1 MITCGA
7 DATITSIV
15 PRQARFRDRTSPAW
29 RGSALADDRLSIV
42 RTTYDSAPASL
53 DPSGPLHELRLAAG
67 RALRAKVAGPEARA
81 RTQEIWGT
89 PGSRWFTPTDPIWRV
104 HNDAAMFAGGITALL
119 VQMLH
124 PAAMA
129 GVGDFSGYKSDPWGR
144 LQRTADYIAVTT
156 FGTIEAAEQVSA
168 RVARIHDRV
177 SGTDE
182 LGRPYRGNDPDLLLW
197 VHDAEID
204 AFLRAYQAY
213 SPTPLTP
220 AEADTYVEQ
229 TAIPARL
236 LGIADPPLT
245 VAQLRSQ
252 LRGFRADLAITNSA
266 REASRFVVL
275 HPPVGLAARPAY
287 GMLVAGGVALVPGF
301 ARRMLGLPLGPRAAR
316 WVARPFGHGAVAGVR
331 WALGG
336 LDKANRLAPAARG
349 QGL

>member
-1 MITCGA
+1 MTTPDPA
-7 DATITSIV
+7 V
-15 PRQARFRDRTSPAW
+15 PE
-29 RGSALADDRLSIV
+29 
-42 RTTYDSAPASL
+42 
-53 DPSGPLHELRLAAG
+53 PSGPLHALQLGLG

-89 PGSRWFTPTDPIWRV
+89 PGKRWFTPADPIWRV
-104 HNDAAMFAGGITALL
+104 HDDAAMFAGGITALL

-124 PAAMA
+124 PGAMA

-144 LQRTADYIAVTT
+144 LQRTADYLAVTT
-156 FGTIEAAEQVSA
+156 FGTIEAAEKVSA
-168 RVARIHDRV
+168 RIAGLHTRV

-182 LGRPYRGNDPDLLLW
+182 LGRPYRGDDPNLLLW

-204 AFLRAYQAY
+204 SFLRAYQAY
-213 SPTPLTP
+213 SPTPLSP
-220 AEADTYVEQ
+220 AEADLYVEQ

-236 LGIADPPLT
+236 LGITDPPLT
-245 VAQLRSQ
+245 VAQLRAQ
-252 LRGFRADLAITNSA
+252 LRSFRGELAITDSA

-275 HPPVGLAARPAY
+275 HPPVGLAARPGY

-316 WVARPFGHGAVAGVR
+316 WVAGPLGHAAVASVR

-336 LDKANRLAPAARG
+336 LDKHNRLAPAQPEGGGDVRA
-349 QGL
+349 